1 MEKQQGSQKNKKM
14 FVFFRCPVKSFFGMP
29 VSNIGRSKSLD
40 PTVPTTKLSFT
51 SCLLHYAR
59 RRHNEE
65 KTCPLDGDL
74 DSQET
79 RALTVQGLFNYA

>member
-1 MEKQQGSQKNKKM
+1 
-14 FVFFRCPVKSFFGMP
+14 MP

-40 PTVPTTKLSFT
+40 PTVPQQSYHLPT

-59 RRHNEE
+59 QRHNEE

-79 RALTVQGLFNYA
+79 RALTVQGLFYYA

>member
-1 MEKQQGSQKNKKM
+1 
-14 FVFFRCPVKSFFGMP
+14 MP

-40 PTVPTTKLSFT
+40 PTVPTTKLYHLPP

>member
-1 MEKQQGSQKNKKM
+1 MSVLSGVLLKVLWHPCGNYWQIKEPGSQQI
-14 FVFFRCPVKSFFGMP
+14 PQQSYH
-29 VSNIGRSKSLD
+29 S
-40 PTVPTTKLSFT
+40 

-59 RRHNEE
+59 ERHNEE

-79 RALTVQGLFNYA
+79 RALTVQELFYYA